1 MSDDGA
7 FLASITGAWDYSSLP
22 DNVSIGE
29 GCFLERRE
37 SFDRFR
43 SEQQPGLVIGDDVA
57 VYTWTTFNLEPA
69 ARLAIGDHCVIV
81 GATFMCAD
89 SISIG
94 SRCVLSYN
102 VTVADSDFHPTDPEA
117 RLRDAVANAPFG
129 DRSQRPQIV
138 SQPVVIEDDV
148 WVGIGAIILKGVHIG
163 RGARIL
169 AGAVV
174 TSDLPAGAHAAG
186 NPARIVQPEE
196 A

>member
-1 MSDDGA
+1 MSDNA
-7 FLASITGAWDYSSLP
+7 SFLASITGAWDYSSLP
-22 DNVSIGE
+22 DNVSIGT

-43 SEQQPGLVIGDDVA
+43 SVQQPGLVIGDNVA

-69 ARLAIGDHCVIV
+69 ARLVICDNSVIV
-81 GATFMCAD
+81 GATFMCAE

-94 SRCVLSYN
+94 RRCVLSYN

-117 RLRDAVANAPFG
+117 RLYDAIANAPFG

-138 SQPVVIEDDV
+138 SRPVVIEDDV

-174 TSDLPAGAHAAG
+174 TSNVPAAAYAAG
-186 NPARIVQPEE
+186 NPARIVQSDEE
-196 A
+196 